1 MPFEFRLEKVL
12 IYRKRVVEKH
22 TREVAQ
28 ANRTVVGI
36 QEKVQ
41 GMGDDIHKVLQV
53 NGQEMH
59 STMNVETMITRG
71 QWLAYLEDMLKE
83 LEIDLASARAEL
95 SRQRGFLT
103 SAWQDLEVLERLREK
118 QKTMWLEE
126 RGKLENKELDEI
138 GQIRADRSQ
147 REKVSI
153 R

>member
-12 IYRKRVVEKH
+12 KYRKRVVEKH
-22 TREVAQ
+22 TRDVAQ

-41 GMGDDIHKVLQV
+41 AMGEDIHQVLQAK
-53 NGQEMH
+53 GQELH
-59 STMNVETMITRG
+59 STMNVETLIARG
-71 QWLAYLEDMLKE
+71 QWLAFLEDMLKE
-83 LEIDLASARAEL
+83 MEIDLATAQAEL

-118 QKTMWLEE
+118 QKTMWFEE
-126 RGKLENKELDEI
+126 QGKLENKDLDEI

-147 REKVSI
+147 REKVSTS
-153 R
+153 